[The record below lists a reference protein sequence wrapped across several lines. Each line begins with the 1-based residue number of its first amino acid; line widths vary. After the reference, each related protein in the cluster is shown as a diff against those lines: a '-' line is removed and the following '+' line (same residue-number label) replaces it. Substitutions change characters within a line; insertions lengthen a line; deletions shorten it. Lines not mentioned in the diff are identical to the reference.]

1 MYRGR
6 WEKKDIFHENLSAE
20 KSLLVRLVAI
30 GNCMW
35 TWNKKQQALQSWSE
49 ALYVFTVTR
58 RRCLLLSGVSGPQ
71 DNIKHAQRTGSASPH
86 TSFNFCHH
94 TIIGWRTTHT
104 HTHIQTHTHT
114 FPLCLYLFLS
124 LSGSPVYLLSDP
136 LFLHSP
142 FRLGLTLTVI
152 IMWIGVSGSE
162 GGRPD
167 RQTSISCPHSSSSQ
181 WKRQMIFQSLSPGS
195 TLTWLIPAA
204 GLKRSRVPFS
214 FFFYLQFGKN
224 CINPRPFC
232 K

>member
-104 HTHIQTHTHT
+104 HTHPNTHTHLPT
-114 FPLCLYLFLS
+114 LS
-124 LSGSPVYLLSDP
+124 LFISVTVWISSVLVVWPSLPSFPVPARSD
-136 LFLHSP
+136 L
-142 FRLGLTLTVI
+142 
-152 IMWIGVSGSE
+152 
-162 GGRPD
+162 
-167 RQTSISCPHSSSSQ
+167 
-181 WKRQMIFQSLSPGS
+181 
-195 TLTWLIPAA
+195 
-204 GLKRSRVPFS
+204 
-214 FFFYLQFGKN
+214 N
-224 CINPRPFC
+224 CNNNVNWG
-232 K
+232 